1 MMTLKMMALL
11 LLAVPLGG
19 CVAGLVAS
27 AAGTAIRSAQGEPQ
41 SNRHLQ
47 PAAQSACT
55 AYAAQ
60 YGAVH
65 IIDVVQRSV
74 GKIIVWGTVT
84 DSSERRSFECA
95 FTDKIAG
102 FKLRAIRPAS

>member
-1 MMTLKMMALL
+1 MMTLKMMSLL

-41 SNRHLQ
+41 GNRHLQ
-47 PAAQSACT
+47 PAAQSAC
-55 AYAAQ
+55 AAHAAQ
-60 YGAVH
+60 YGEVH

-74 GKIIVWGTVT
+74 GKIVVWGTVT
-84 DSSERRSFECA
+84 DAREKRSFECA
-95 FTDKIAG
+95 FTDRITG
-102 FKLRAIRPAS
+102 FKLRAIRTAS